1 MAAPKA
7 VATFA
12 QQFQIAA
19 PLFALVLIGYLL
31 SRWGRWSIEVSA
43 ALSKFVFA
51 VALPALLFRLMSGLA
66 ALPPVDPK
74 LLLAYFGGCVLVF
87 VLGRGV
93 ARYAFRLDGVGQSVF
108 ALGGIFSNNVLLGVP
123 LARSALGE
131 AAMPAVALVLV
142 FNTLLLWT
150 LVTVSVEWARHGEL
164 SLKGFRTTA
173 RSVLTNPIVASIMA
187 GSIFGLAGGR
197 IPALIDEPLR
207 LLGDA
212 ATPLALFVL
221 GMGLSEYGVRQGW
234 REGIAITVLKLVGPA
249 TGRLGARASAAT
261 LADGDPGRGPARL
274 PRGGRECL
282 PDVARVPF
290 HGRSRRHEHG
300 AFDGAGCPDHTAGAH
315 ADGLDTP

>member
-1 MAAPKA
+1 M
-7 VATFA
+7 ATFA

-31 SRWGRWSIEVSA
+31 SRWGRWSRGVSA

-66 ALPPVDPK
+66 VLPPVDPR

-87 VLGRGV
+87 ILGRGV
-93 ARYAFRLDGVGQSVF
+93 ARFAFRLDGVGQSVF

-131 AAMPAVALVLV
+131 TAMPAVALVLV

-234 REGIAITVLKLVGPA
+234 REGIAITVLKLVVQP
-249 TGRLGARASAAT
+249 LVVWV
-261 LADGDPGRGPARL
+261 LARL
-274 PRGGRECL
+274 LRLSPVETQAVVLLASLAVGVNVYLMSREFRSMEGA
-282 PDVARVPF
+282 VATSMVL
-290 HGRSRRHEHG
+290 STVL
-300 AFDGAGCPDHTAGAH
+300 AALT
-315 ADGLDTP
+315 TPLVLTLIG

>member
-1 MAAPKA
+1 MAAPEA

-31 SRWGRWSIEVSA
+31 SRWGRWSKEVSA
-43 ALSKFVFA
+43 ALAKFVFA

-66 ALPPVDPK
+66 ALPPVDPR

-197 IPALIDEPLR
+197 LPALIDEPLR
-207 LLGDA
+207 LVGDA

-234 REGIAITVLKLVGPA
+234 REGIAITVLKLVVQPLVVWA
-249 TGRLGARASAAT
+249 L
-261 LADGDPGRGPARL
+261 ARL
-274 PRGGRECL
+274 LQLSPVETQAVVLLASLAVGVNVYLMSREFRSMEGA
-282 PDVARVPF
+282 VATSMVL
-290 HGRSRRHEHG
+290 STVL
-300 AFDGAGCPDHTAGAH
+300 AALT
-315 ADGLDTP
+315 TPLVLTLIG

>member
-1 MAAPKA
+1 
-7 VATFA
+7 VSTFA

-31 SRWGRWSIEVSA
+31 SRWGRWSSEVSA

-87 VLGRGV
+87 ILGRGV
-93 ARYAFRLDGVGQSVF
+93 ARFAFRLDGVGQSVF

-150 LVTVSVEWARHGEL
+150 LVTMSVEWARHGEL

-234 REGIAITVLKLVGPA
+234 REGIAITVLKLAVQP
-249 TGRLGARASAAT
+249 LVVW
-261 LADGDPGRGPARL
+261 LLARL
-274 PRGGRECL
+274 LQLSPVETQAVVLLASLAVGVNVYLMSREFRSMEGA
-282 PDVARVPF
+282 VATSMVL
-290 HGRSRRHEHG
+290 STVL
-300 AFDGAGCPDHTAGAH
+300 AAVT
-315 ADGLDTP
+315 TPLVLTLMG

>member
-1 MAAPKA
+1 M
-7 VATFA
+7 ATFA

-31 SRWGRWSIEVSA
+31 SRWGRWSKEVSA

-66 ALPPVDPK
+66 ALPSVHPQ

-87 VLGRGV
+87 MLGRGV
-93 ARYAFRLDGVGQSVF
+93 ARFAFRLDGVGQSVF

-173 RSVLTNPIVASIMA
+173 RSVLTNPIVASIVV
-187 GSIFGLAGGR
+187 GSAFGLAGGR

-212 ATPLALFVL
+212 AAPLALFVL

-234 REGIAITVLKLVGPA
+234 REGIAITVLKLVVQP
-249 TGRLGARASAAT
+249 LVVWV
-261 LADGDPGRGPARL
+261 LARL
-274 PRGGRECL
+274 LRLSPVETQAVVLLASLAVGVNVYLMSREFRSMEGA
-282 PDVARVPF
+282 VATSMVL
-290 HGRSRRHEHG
+290 STVL
-300 AFDGAGCPDHTAGAH
+300 AALT
-315 ADGLDTP
+315 TPLVLTLIG

>member
-1 MAAPKA
+1 

-31 SRWGRWSIEVSA
+31 SRWGRWSKEVSA

-66 ALPPVDPK
+66 ALPPVDP
-74 LLLAYFGGCVLVF
+74 LLLIAYFGGCVLVF
-87 VLGRGV
+87 ILGRGV

-187 GSIFGLAGGR
+187 GSLFGLAGGR
-197 IPALIDEPLR
+197 LPALIDEPLR
-207 LLGDA
+207 LVGDA

-234 REGIAITVLKLVGPA
+234 REGIAITVLKLVVQPLVVWMLARFLRLSPVETQAVVLLASLAVGVNVYLMSREFRSMEGAVA
-249 TGRLGARASAAT
+249 TSMVLSTVLAAVT
-261 LADGDPGRGPARL
+261 TPLVLALMG
-274 PRGGRECL
+274 
-282 PDVARVPF
+282 
-290 HGRSRRHEHG
+290 
-300 AFDGAGCPDHTAGAH
+300 
-315 ADGLDTP
+315 

>member
-1 MAAPKA
+1 MAAPEA

-131 AAMPAVALVLV
+131 EAMPAVALVLV

-197 IPALIDEPLR
+197 IPVLIDEPLR

-234 REGIAITVLKLVGPA
+234 REGIAITVLKLVVQP
-249 TGRLGARASAAT
+249 LVVWV
-261 LADGDPGRGPARL
+261 LARL
-274 PRGGRECL
+274 LQLSPVETRAVVLLASLAVGVNVYLMSREFRSMEGA
-282 PDVARVPF
+282 VATSMVL
-290 HGRSRRHEHG
+290 STVL
-300 AFDGAGCPDHTAGAH
+300 AALT
-315 ADGLDTP
+315 TPLALTLMG

>member
-1 MAAPKA
+1 

-31 SRWGRWSIEVSA
+31 SRRGRWSKEVSA
-43 ALSKFVFA
+43 SLSRFVFA

-66 ALPPVDPK
+66 ALPPVDAR

-87 VLGRGV
+87 ILGRGV
-93 ARYAFRLDGVGQSVF
+93 ARFAFRLDGVGQSVF

-187 GSIFGLAGGR
+187 GSLFGLAGGR
-197 IPALIDEPLR
+197 IPGLIDEPLR

-234 REGIAITVLKLVGPA
+234 REGIAITVLKLVVQP
-249 TGRLGARASAAT
+249 LVVWV
-261 LADGDPGRGPARL
+261 LARL
-274 PRGGRECL
+274 LQLSPVETKAVVLLASLAVGVNVYLMSREFRCMEGA
-282 PDVARVPF
+282 VATSMVL
-290 HGRSRRHEHG
+290 STVL
-300 AFDGAGCPDHTAGAH
+300 AALT
-315 ADGLDTP
+315 TPLVLTLIG

>member
-1 MAAPKA
+1 

-31 SRWGRWSIEVSA
+31 SRWGRWSKEVSA
-43 ALSKFVFA
+43 ALAKFVFA

-66 ALPPVDPK
+66 ALPPVDPR

-87 VLGRGV
+87 ILGRGV
-93 ARYAFRLDGVGQSVF
+93 ARYVFRLDGVGQSVF

-197 IPALIDEPLR
+197 LPMLIDEPLR
-207 LLGDA
+207 LVGDA

-234 REGIAITVLKLVGPA
+234 REGIAITVLKLVVQPLVVWA
-249 TGRLGARASAAT
+249 L
-261 LADGDPGRGPARL
+261 ARL
-274 PRGGRECL
+274 LQLSPVETQAVVLLASLAVGVNVYLMSREFRSMEGA
-282 PDVARVPF
+282 VATSMVL
-290 HGRSRRHEHG
+290 STVL
-300 AFDGAGCPDHTAGAH
+300 AALT
-315 ADGLDTP
+315 TPLVLTLIG

>member
-1 MAAPKA
+1 

-12 QQFQIAA
+12 QQFRIAA

-31 SRWGRWSIEVSA
+31 SRWGRWSKEASA

-66 ALPPVDPK
+66 ALPPVDPR

-87 VLGRGV
+87 ILGRGV
-93 ARYAFRLDGVGQSVF
+93 ARYVFRLDGVGQSVF

-197 IPALIDEPLR
+197 LPMLIDEPLR
-207 LLGDA
+207 LVGDA
-212 ATPLALFVL
+212 ATPLALVVL

-234 REGIAITVLKLVGPA
+234 REGVAITVLKLVAQPLVVWG
-249 TGRLGARASAAT
+249 L
-261 LADGDPGRGPARL
+261 
-274 PRGGRECL
+274 
-282 PDVARVPF
+282 ARVLQLSPVETQAVVLLASLAVGVNVYLMSREF
-290 HGRSRRHEHG
+290 RSMEG
-300 AFDGAGCPDHTAGAH
+300 PVATSMVLSTVLAALT
-315 ADGLDTP
+315 TPLVLTLVV

>member
-1 MAAPKA
+1 VAAPKA

-19 PLFALVLIGYLL
+19 PLFALVLLGYLL
-31 SRWGRWSIEVSA
+31 SRWGRWSKEVSA
-43 ALSKFVFA
+43 ALAKFVFA

-66 ALPPVDPK
+66 ALPPVDPR

-87 VLGRGV
+87 ILGRGV

-187 GSIFGLAGGR
+187 GSFFGLAGGR
-197 IPALIDEPLR
+197 MPALIDEPLR
-207 LLGDA
+207 LVGDA

-234 REGIAITVLKLVGPA
+234 REGIAITVLKLVVQPLVVWA
-249 TGRLGARASAAT
+249 L
-261 LADGDPGRGPARL
+261 ARL
-274 PRGGRECL
+274 LQLSPVETQAVVLLASLAVGVNVYLMSREFHSMEGA
-282 PDVARVPF
+282 VATSMVL
-290 HGRSRRHEHG
+290 STVL
-300 AFDGAGCPDHTAGAH
+300 AALT
-315 ADGLDTP
+315 TPLVLTLIG

>member
-1 MAAPKA
+1 VAAPKA

-31 SRWGRWSIEVSA
+31 SRWGRWSIEVST
-43 ALSKFVFA
+43 ALSKFVFS

-74 LLLAYFGGCVLVF
+74 LLLAYFGGCLLVF

-164 SLKGFRTTA
+164 SLKGFRKTA
-173 RSVLTNPIVASIMA
+173 RSVLTNPIVASIVA

-234 REGIAITVLKLVGPA
+234 REGIAITVLKLVVQP
-249 TGRLGARASAAT
+249 LVVWV
-261 LADGDPGRGPARL
+261 LARL
-274 PRGGRECL
+274 LQLSPVETRAVVLLASLAVGVNVYLMSREFRSMEGA
-282 PDVARVPF
+282 VATSMVL
-290 HGRSRRHEHG
+290 STVL
-300 AFDGAGCPDHTAGAH
+300 AALT
-315 ADGLDTP
+315 TPLVLTLIG

>member
-1 MAAPKA
+1 MAAPEA

-19 PLFALVLIGYLL
+19 PLFALVLLGYLL
-31 SRWGRWSIEVSA
+31 SHWGRWSKEVSA
-43 ALSKFVFA
+43 ALAKFVFA

-66 ALPPVDPK
+66 ALPPVDPR

-87 VLGRGV
+87 ILGRGV

-187 GSIFGLAGGR
+187 GSFFGLAGGTM
-197 IPALIDEPLR
+197 PALIDEPLR
-207 LLGDA
+207 LVGDA

-234 REGIAITVLKLVGPA
+234 REGIAITVLKLVVQPLVVWA
-249 TGRLGARASAAT
+249 L
-261 LADGDPGRGPARL
+261 ARL
-274 PRGGRECL
+274 LQLSPVETQAVVLLASLAVGVNVYLMSREFHSMEGA
-282 PDVARVPF
+282 VATSMVL
-290 HGRSRRHEHG
+290 STVL
-300 AFDGAGCPDHTAGAH
+300 AALT
-315 ADGLDTP
+315 TPLVLTLIG